1 MRKLKIR
8 SEIRRSLIE
17 QAELLVKASRKGM
30 LDDGLS
36 NYSRELINIHKELTK
51 PVLIGLGSVLLYFL
65 VCFVLFAV
73 KR

>member
-1 MRKLKIR
+1 MKN
-8 SEIRRSLIE
+8 EIRRSLIE
-17 QAELLVKASRKGM
+17 QAELLVKASREGV

-51 PVLIGLGSVLLYFL
+51 PVLIGCGSALLYFW